1 MPTLLTQL
9 STINY
14 QLSTVNYQL
23 STVNYQLSTMKWVYL
38 AAGIALFFKML
49 IMPNPAA
56 EWEEFSIVE
65 SIVADSGVPNA
76 VSGIIFRNRLYD
88 TIFEVVVFT
97 IAVLGVKFLL
107 ANEKPTETIYPVNTS
122 ESRSLRDRPS
132 IVLARLGATIAALVS
147 IELAIRGHLS
157 PGGGFAAGVAG
168 GTAIGLIAITS
179 SSQLMEK
186 IYKKWRAAIWEKIS
200 VLIFIVLAV
209 FTLIGWEFPPGE
221 LGTLVS
227 GGVIPIL
234 NVLVA
239 VKVALGSWA
248 AILLFIRYGG
258 LL

>member
-1 MPTLLTQL
+1 
-9 STINY
+9 
-14 QLSTVNYQL
+14 
-23 STVNYQLSTMKWVYL
+23 MKWIYFV
-38 AAGIALFFKML
+38 AGIAFFFKMIIL
-49 IMPNPAA
+49 PDSISQ
-56 EWEEFSIVE
+56 WEGVSIVD

-97 IAVLGVKFLL
+97 IAILGVRFLL
-107 ANEKPTETIYPVNTS
+107 ANEQPTETVYQFS
-122 ESRSLRDRPS
+122 DRPS

-179 SSQLMEK
+179 SSQWMEE
-186 IYKKWRAAIWEKIS
+186 IYKRWHAATWEKIS
-200 VLIFIVLAV
+200 VLVFIILAV
-209 FTLIGWEFPPGE
+209 VTLMGGILPQGE
-221 LGTLVS
+221 LGTLFS
-227 GGVIPIL
+227 GGFIPIL
-234 NVLVA
+234 NILVA

-248 AILLFIRYGG
+248 VLLLFIRYRG